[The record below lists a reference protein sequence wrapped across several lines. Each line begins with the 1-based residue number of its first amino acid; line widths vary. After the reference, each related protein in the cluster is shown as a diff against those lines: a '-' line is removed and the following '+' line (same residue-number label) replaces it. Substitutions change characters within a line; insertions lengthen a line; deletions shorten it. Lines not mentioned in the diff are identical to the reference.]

1 MLFRSMVGLP
11 QDAAQKYP
19 SELSG
24 GMKKRAGLA
33 RALAADP
40 ELVFLDEPTA
50 GLDPISANQFDELV
64 KDLQKSLGLTVFM
77 VTHDLDTLKATT
89 DRIAVLVNKQIKIGT
104 IDELRKDP
112 DPWIQEYFS
121 GVRGRAALAS

>member
-1 MLFRSMVGLP
+1 M
-11 QDAAQKYP
+11 
-19 SELSG
+19 
-24 GMKKRAGLA
+24 
-33 RALAADP
+33 
-40 ELVFLDEPTA
+40 
-50 GLDPISANQFDELV
+50 LV
-64 KDLQKSLGLTVFM
+64 KDLQKSLNLTVFM

-89 DRIAVLVNKQIKIGT
+89 DRIAVLVNKKIKIGT